1 MIIVRAA
8 RLSDEV
14 RKEINSLMTKCCEE
28 ENLKGA
34 IFLDNKLNAI
44 AEMPCFYLAYHDN
57 TLCGLLTI
65 FTPDLRE
72 CEIYAYVLPE
82 LRKKHIFTNL
92 LSVAKQTLDARNI
105 AKIHFVVE
113 PESESGNAVAKKI
126 CGEVEYSEY
135 LLSYDMSIPIERTEH
150 TDLDIEIDEEK
161 DDDVFLMYK
170 DEKLLG
176 MSNINYFHNYA
187 TIYEYEIV
195 PDMRGK
201 GYGGILLNELLQ
213 YITDNEVD
221 GIILNVNSKNEAA
234 FKLYTHNNFII
245 KEQLNY
251 YEYS

>member
-14 RKEINSLMTKCCEE
+14 RNEIQKLMSKCCEAE
-28 ENLKGA
+28 KLKGA

-57 TLCGLLTI
+57 TLCGLLTM

-92 LSVAKQTLDARNI
+92 LSVARQTLDARNI

-113 PESESGNAVAKKI
+113 PESASGNAVAQKI
-126 CGEVEYSEY
+126 CGDMEYSEY
-135 LLSYDMSIPIERTEH
+135 LLSYDMSCPVPHTERPE
-150 TDLDIEIDEEK
+150 LDIEIDEEHG
-161 DDDVFLMYK
+161 DDVFLMYK
-170 DEKLLG
+170 DESLLG
-176 MSNINYFHNYA
+176 MSNINFYHNYA

-201 GYGGILLNELLQ
+201 GYGSILLNELLE
-213 YITDNEVD
+213 YIMENEVD

-234 FKLYTHNNFII
+234 FKLYTKNNFII

-251 YEYS
+251 YKLP